1 MCNASKPTKEAQDLT
16 VAIKVLIFMIIYFKD
31 YVIIKV
37 VIFGEVR
44 NFLKNR
50 KKKEMKYMRIIIN
63 LYVWC
68 SSNPSITG
76 NYVSFLHNTLRTL
89 KPYKV
94 HIMSTYM
101 GKTNSLIMRY
111 KTNKNHVKNSCQ
123 A

>member
-63 LYVWC
+63 LYV
-68 SSNPSITG
+68 
-76 NYVSFLHNTLRTL
+76 
-89 KPYKV
+89 
-94 HIMSTYM
+94 
-101 GKTNSLIMRY
+101 
-111 KTNKNHVKNSCQ
+111 
-123 A
+123 